1 MNHKRFWGRDMNEA
15 LRALR
20 RSLGPDALIA
30 ETKNLTK
37 DLGGGVEITAL
48 AEGETHDETDTIE
61 VPPVVKAASQPVE
74 ELREELALLKSMLGW
89 LAPALGQQDKLIK
102 SLVTHGV
109 TPENI
114 SKLLHAM
121 ENAPA
126 GDAHLRWRHA
136 MATLLPGVSAIGTTA
151 GSLALI
157 GPSGVGKTSA
167 LIKLTLFESRRREC
181 RVGWVSMDE
190 RRLNAAD
197 PLMAYS
203 GILGVR
209 FERAATRG
217 ELKLALGQ
225 LSDCDLILIDTPG
238 TNPRDAVSI
247 AQLAKSLHG
256 IGGLRSMLLLS
267 AVTNGPDLA
276 DWVNNYRTV
285 GLHSL
290 LFTKLDECRYL
301 GPLLNTAL
309 GAAVPL
315 SYITF
320 GQSFAEDLALA
331 TPEVFASLLLTGV
344 VNE

>member
-1 MNHKRFWGRDMNEA
+1 MSEA

-48 AEGETHDETDTIE
+48 AQDDAPEEACGSD
-61 VPPVVKAASQPVE
+61 AAGMVRAPSQPIE

-89 LAPALGQQDKLIK
+89 LAPGLGQQDKLIK

-121 ENAPA
+121 DGGPA
-126 GDAHLRWRHA
+126 VDKGARWRHA
-136 MATLLPGVSAIGTTA
+136 MSRLLPVGGAIGA
-151 GSLALI
+151 SGGPLALI

-167 LIKLTLFESRRREC
+167 LIKLTLFECRRRQC

-209 FERAATRG
+209 FERAATRS
-217 ELKLALGQ
+217 ELKLALDQ
-225 LSDCDLILIDTPG
+225 LADCNLILIDTPG
-238 TNPRDAVSI
+238 TNPRDHASI
-247 AQLAKSLHG
+247 AQLAKSLRG
-256 IGGLRSMLLLS
+256 IGGVRSMLLLS
-267 AVTNGPDLA
+267 AVTNGADLA
-276 DWVNNYRTV
+276 DWVDNYRTV

-309 GAAVPL
+309 NAAVPL
-315 SYITF
+315 SYIAF
-320 GQSFAEDLALA
+320 GQSLAEDLALA
-331 TPEVFASLLLTGV
+331 TPEVFASLLVTGV
-344 VNE
+344 VND